1 MIKPKIKKIEK
12 IVIDLDG
19 PDGNVFILMGIA
31 KKLMNQIDRSRSN
44 IIIQEMM
51 NSDYLNAVYV
61 FEREFGSFV
70 ELETSNEKILNILV

>member
-1 MIKPKIKKIEK
+1 MIKAKKQKIKK

-61 FEREFGSFV
+61 SEREFGSFV